1 MKKEKTSKIIALV
14 LAFGLIFSL
23 TAGLAG
29 RSLAAQAAVSGQ
41 SYITASQET
50 LMAGETLTF
59 AIHVINNS
67 VTEATANVS
76 DKIPAELAYVANS
89 VNLGGV
95 YTAANRLVAWD
106 NVKVPALA
114 EVVLTFDVE
123 LAAPVQASVEVVN
136 IASIQVI
143 GQDGL
148 GQILNSAVKITLLP
162 GEVPEPEVVNAFKT
176 ASSATLTPGGQLT
189 YTIQITNSGVDPVIA
204 SVMDKIPTDLIFV
217 DGSQNLGGVYDP
229 LSSQLSWRIVD
240 VPAMSE
246 TRLTFDV
253 QAAAPSVSQPVEVT
267 NQATV
272 VVGDLTLTPEVKIT
286 IVPGPSSPE
295 IVRPEV
301 LKIQVGEA
309 DVLTDPSVIL
319 HIDATPGTSWMFI
332 REYSLKVVFD
342 LPVWTVDHSSGWI
355 PFQADF
361 PWKLGNVSG
370 AHSVGVVVAD
380 ADLNRSLWTHHSFDF
395 ASLNLPGTTTHK
407 PGLIPYMV
415 YYPAG
420 VNVSLNL
427 APATGNGDLYV
438 WYPGNFDNPDQA
450 LTKPG
455 TAIEA
460 VTFTTPKDGIY
471 IILVHAVE
479 PITYNLTITPA
490 GGPSAPV
497 TGLPAQAGPQ
507 AVSYSAF
514 TQEPVF
520 STIGIDPLGIA
531 SEILFVR
538 IQLPIVR

>member
-1 MKKEKTSKIIALV
+1 MKKEKMSKIIALV
-14 LAFGLIFSL
+14 LAFGMIFSP
-23 TAGLAG
+23 TVGLAG

-41 SYITASQET
+41 SYISASQET
-50 LMAGETLTF
+50 LMAGETLTYS
-59 AIHVINNS
+59 IHVINNS
-67 VTEATANVS
+67 ITEATANVS
-76 DKIPAELAYVANS
+76 DKIPVELAYVANS
-89 VNLGGV
+89 INLGGV
-95 YTAANRLVAWD
+95 YTAANSLVTWD
-106 NVKVPALA
+106 NVKVPALG
-114 EVVLTFDVE
+114 EVVFTFDVE
-123 LAAPVQASVEVVN
+123 LAAPVLASVEVTN

-176 ASSATLTPGGQLT
+176 ASAATLTPGGKLT
-189 YTIQITNSGVDPVIA
+189 YTIQITNSGVDAVIA
-204 SVMDKIPTDLIFV
+204 SVTDVIPTDLV
-217 DGSQNLGGVYDP
+217 LLDGSQNLGGVYDP
-229 LSSQLSWRIVD
+229 VTHQLSWRIVD

-253 QAAAPSVSQPVEVT
+253 QAAAPSVSQPIEVT
-267 NQATV
+267 NKATV
-272 VVGDLTLTPEVKIT
+272 VVGELILTPEVKIT

-295 IVRPEV
+295 VVRPEV
-301 LKIQVGEA
+301 IKIQVGEA
-309 DVLTDPSVIL
+309 DVLTDPNVML
-319 HIDATPGTSWMFI
+319 HIDATPGTAWMFI

-380 ADLNRSLWTHHSFDF
+380 TDLNRSLWTHHSFDF
-395 ASLNLPGTTTHK
+395 ASLNLPNTTTHK

-420 VNVSLNL
+420 VNVGLNL
-427 APATGNGDLYV
+427 SPVTGNADLYV

-455 TAIEA
+455 TAVEA
-460 VTFTTPKDGIY
+460 VSFTTPKEGIY

-479 PITYNLTITPA
+479 PVTYNLAITPA

-497 TGLPAQAGPQ
+497 TGLPSQAGPQ
-507 AVSYSAF
+507 AISGSAF
-514 TQEPVF
+514 VQEPVF
-520 STIGIDPLGIA
+520 SIIGMDPLGIA
-531 SEILFVR
+531 SEVLFVR